1 MAVFHIVHK
10 DDPRFAV
17 RTVRN
22 RRSAEF
28 LLMHHGP
35 DYQITEDLCTDV
47 RLSTAVDILTE
58 HAYNMSMQLRNGNAD
73 LG

>member
-10 DDPRFAV
+10 DDRRFAV

-35 DYQITEDLCTDV
+35 DYRITEDLCTNV
-47 RLSTAVDILTE
+47 RLSTTVDVFTE
-58 HAYNMSMQLRNGNAD
+58 HGYNMSTQLRNGNAD
-73 LG
+73 HD